1 MCGFV
6 GFADHIHNKRD
17 VLTNMM
23 NAIIHR
29 GPDSAGTYIDD
40 QVALGFRRLSII
52 DLGGGD
58 QPLYNEDNS
67 IVLVFNGEIYNYQE
81 LRPDLLAQGH
91 RFRTESDS
99 EVLIHLYE
107 QYGTEMLN

>member
-40 QVALGFRRLSII
+40 QVALGFRRLSIK
-52 DLGGGD
+52 DKRK
-58 QPLYNEDNS
+58 ER
-67 IVLVFNGEIYNYQE
+67 GEMDE
-81 LRPDLLAQGH
+81 CLWKRMLLALRGA
-91 RFRTESDS
+91 FREAASLCSKDTGFFPPGG
-99 EVLIHLYE
+99 E
-107 QYGTEMLN
+107 QIVNEL